1 MVQKEVKKKTSVYGA
16 TAVLLAIVLVSM
28 VYVVGT
34 VPLIFPSNSPV
45 VAGMK
50 NFASNQ
56 ELVNYLNTNTNGYSS
71 RYYGG
76 PLDSEFFGDIFGE
89 YWARPLTSAPTSD
102 DVYGA
107 GEATNGNQAQFSS
120 TKDYSTTNIQVAGV
134 DEADTVKT
142 DGSYIYTISKKA
154 QSYGY
159 AMSTYGAAESDK
171 AVFIVDA
178 DSDDARVVSKIDIDS
193 NVEPAGLFLTSD
205 SNRLVVIASKYQ
217 YYLYGSARGDEIT
230 PMIMPSYN
238 ADVYSFIY
246 VYDVSN
252 KANPTLTRNLTVSG
266 SYFNSR
272 MIGDNV
278 YVVVSQTAWVNN
290 DVVSLPVAYED
301 DVAYDS
307 SPESVYYA
315 DMNDTSYTFT
325 SFYGLDIN
333 NDAIDATNMTV
344 LMGGASTMYVS
355 PDNLYVTY
363 TGWDQT
369 SGQYTSIYRVAING
383 LQLSLAAQG
392 GVPGYTINQ
401 YSMDEYNGYFRIA
414 TNWYSET
421 QINNVYVLDSDLTVT
436 GKLEGLAPNEDLHST
451 RFMGN
456 RCYIVTYETTDPLF
470 VIDLSNPTAPMV
482 LGELKIP
489 GYSDYLHPYDE
500 THLIGVGKD
509 AVVEDD
515 NAYYQGVKL
524 ALFDISDV
532 NNPVQV
538 STITIGDRG
547 SDSEALYNPKA
558 FLFDKS
564 KNLLVIPVSYAVVS
578 ESAKADAYNRASAY
592 GTTLW
597 QGAYVYTANEE
608 GFTLKGTVTHLNAT
622 LLGNDGYLKDPS
634 DYYNSQN
641 QWITR
646 SLYIGNVLYTVSNSE
661 VKLNSLSDLLE
672 IGTVYLS

>member
-34 VPLIFPSNSPV
+34 VPLIFPSQSPSV
-45 VAGMK
+45 TGMK
-50 NFASNQ
+50 TFSSNQ
-56 ELVNYLNTNTNGYSS
+56 ELIEYLNSNTNGYSS
-71 RYYGG
+71 YSGG
-76 PLDSEFFGDIFGE
+76 PLDSEFFGSRNFGPVP
-89 YWARPLTSAPTSD
+89 AHITSGATDNFGQEGGVGFTS
-102 DVYGA
+102 
-107 GEATNGNQAQFSS
+107 TNE
-120 TKDYSTTNIQVAGV
+120 YSTTNIQVAGV

-142 DGSYIYTISKKA
+142 DGSYIYTISNEA
-154 QSYGY
+154 QSYWY
-159 AMSTYGAAESDK
+159 AMNSYGATESTN
-171 AVFIVDA
+171 AIFIVDA
-178 DSDDARVVSKIDIDS
+178 ESSNARVVSKINVDG
-193 NVEPAGLFLTSD
+193 NVEPAGLFLSSD
-205 SNRLVVIASKYQ
+205 SNRLVIIASKYQ
-217 YYLYGSARGDEIT
+217 YYLYGSARGDEIA

-252 KANPTLTRNLTVSG
+252 KANPVLARNLTVSG

-272 MIGDNV
+272 MIGDDV

-301 DVAYDS
+301 NVAYDA
-307 SPESVYYA
+307 SPQSIYYA

-333 NDAIDATNMTV
+333 NDVLDATNMTV
-344 LMGGASTMYVS
+344 LMGGASAMYVS
-355 PDNLYVTY
+355 TDNLYVTY

-369 SGQYTSIYRVAING
+369 SGQYTSIYRVAIDG

-392 GVPGYTINQ
+392 GVPGYTLNQ

-414 TNWYSET
+414 TNWYGDT
-421 QINNVYVLDSDLTVT
+421 QINNVYVLNSDLASV
-436 GKLEGLAPNEDLHST
+436 GKLEGLAPNENLHAT
-451 RFMGN
+451 RFIGN
-456 RCYIVTYETTDPLF
+456 RCYLVTFQTTDPLF
-470 VIDLSNPTAPMV
+470 VVDLSDPANPAL

-500 THLIGVGKD
+500 NHLIGLGKD
-509 AVVEDD
+509 AVVNDET
-515 NAYYQGVKL
+515 AYYQGVKL
-524 ALFDISDV
+524 ALFDVSNV

-538 STITIGDRG
+538 QTVTIGDRG

-558 FLFDKS
+558 FLFDKTQ
-564 KNLLVIPVSYAVVS
+564 NLLVIPVSYAVVS
-578 ESAKADAYNRASAY
+578 ESALADAYSKASAY
-592 GTTLW
+592 GTTVW
-597 QGAYVYTANEE
+597 QGAYVYTVTES

-622 LLGNDGYLKDPS
+622 LLGSDGYLKDPS
-634 DYYNSQN
+634 GYYNSQN

-661 VKLNSLSDLLE
+661 VKLNNLSDLSE